1 MHAVDYVVG
10 GEKNHGAFSD
20 DFAGASQSPAEV
32 TKECQLGSLM
42 EIIIYWEAI
51 HAALVCC
58 WVDRKGVAKI
68 VIPRSRP
75 LGSGARKAGPFTFV
89 AKFAHSPWG
98 ASLKNLVP
106 GCLWVLFMSCCKCFL
121 HDDLPSKRGFYT
133 EWDTETKWCPMS
145 VILLECCW
153 CSSR

>member
-1 MHAVDYVVG
+1 VHAVDYVVG

-58 WVDRKGVAKI
+58 
-68 VIPRSRP
+68 
-75 LGSGARKAGPFTFV
+75 
-89 AKFAHSPWG
+89 
-98 ASLKNLVP
+98 
-106 GCLWVLFMSCCKCFL
+106 
-121 HDDLPSKRGFYT
+121 
-133 EWDTETKWCPMS
+133 
-145 VILLECCW
+145 
-153 CSSR
+153 